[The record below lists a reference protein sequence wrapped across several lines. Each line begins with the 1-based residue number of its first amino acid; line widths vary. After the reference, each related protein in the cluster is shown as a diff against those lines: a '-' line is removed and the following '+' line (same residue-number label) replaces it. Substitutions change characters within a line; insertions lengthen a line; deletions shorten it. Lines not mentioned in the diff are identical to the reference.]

1 MVNSIAATFSVAKSG
16 IHIGVDLSQIQLWE
30 FYKTINRNE
39 IPKRKVKNLKMNFV
53 VEIRHCL
60 IVTLITVLGG
70 QTVAAQTKDG
80 KAETIEKSFNRKTT
94 ISRWVNASPM
104 EVWRVLTEAENY
116 PNWNS
121 NIISIAGNIALDQKI
136 KLRTTLDSSR
146 TFTLKIKEFQPNA
159 LLQWCNSKGIRTFVL
174 KEKKGGTSIT
184 MTEKIGGLMYPLY
197 AKYLPSFNDSFE
209 IFMSDLKKIV
219 ETK

>member
-1 MVNSIAATFSVAKSG
+1 
-16 IHIGVDLSQIQLWE
+16 
-30 FYKTINRNE
+30 
-39 IPKRKVKNLKMNFV
+39 MNFV

-159 LLQWCNSKGIRTFVL
+159 LLKWCNSKGIRTFVL
-174 KEKKGGTSIT
+174 KEKNGGTSIT